1 MYVTQ
6 FPPKERTSVLR
17 REHTSCRLQAFGLLV
32 TCLLAASSA
41 HAQRADP
48 RLRQVD
54 KLFSAYHRQN
64 GPGCAIAIIRDDHVI
79 YARGYGIANL
89 EYGVSITPHTVFHV
103 ASMSKPFTAF
113 AIQLLAADDKLS
125 LDDDVRKYLPELH
138 DFGTVI
144 TIRHLLHHTSGLR
157 DQWDLLEMAGWRME
171 DVITED
177 DILDLVWRQKALN
190 FPPGSEEL
198 YSNTGYTLLGLIV
211 QRVSGKTLRQFT
223 DERIFRPLGMLHTR
237 FNDDNTEI
245 VADRAASYYP
255 RGDSFSNAPL
265 QYANVGATN
274 LLTTVGDLTMWDR
287 NFYDTRVG
295 GSAVLKAMLEPGTLS
310 NGKQTHYASGLFLGD
325 YRGIETVEHS
335 GADAGFRSDLLRF
348 PRAHFSVV
356 VLANL
361 GSIDAGGMAR
371 KVADIY
377 LADRLNPLAKAPSAV
392 VPTEA
397 RVDPNIYDSYAGDY
411 LLGPDMVLTLSR
423 QADQLW
429 LDATGRGKMQVFPA
443 SDTEFFFKGIG
454 AHVRFVRGKDG
465 KAERLVLNDGGDDM
479 SAPRFTRTRPTP
491 EQLAE
496 YAGAYYSEELGTVY
510 ELSIRD
516 GGLRLRYARG
526 ARTLEAVQPDTF
538 VTAYP
543 IGSVRFVRD
552 EATKAVRGFT
562 LTSGRVRNV
571 SFVKTHLD
579 QRR

>member
-6 FPPKERTSVLR
+6 SPPKERTSVLR
-17 REHTSCRLQAFGLLV
+17 REHTSCRFQASGLLV

-54 KLFSAYHRQN
+54 TLISAYHRQN

-223 DERIFRPLGMLHTR
+223 DERIFR
-237 FNDDNTEI
+237 
-245 VADRAASYYP
+245 
-255 RGDSFSNAPL
+255 
-265 QYANVGATN
+265 
-274 LLTTVGDLTMWDR
+274 
-287 NFYDTRVG
+287 
-295 GSAVLKAMLEPGTLS
+295 
-310 NGKQTHYASGLFLGD
+310 
-325 YRGIETVEHS
+325 
-335 GADAGFRSDLLRF
+335 
-348 PRAHFSVV
+348 
-356 VLANL
+356 
-361 GSIDAGGMAR
+361 
-371 KVADIY
+371 
-377 LADRLNPLAKAPSAV
+377 
-392 VPTEA
+392 
-397 RVDPNIYDSYAGDY
+397 
-411 LLGPDMVLTLSR
+411 LLGIL
-423 QADQLW
+423 
-429 LDATGRGKMQVFPA
+429 
-443 SDTEFFFKGIG
+443 
-454 AHVRFVRGKDG
+454 
-465 KAERLVLNDGGDDM
+465 
-479 SAPRFTRTRPTP
+479 RTP
-491 EQLAE
+491 
-496 YAGAYYSEELGTVY
+496 
-510 ELSIRD
+510 
-516 GGLRLRYARG
+516 
-526 ARTLEAVQPDTF
+526 
-538 VTAYP
+538 
-543 IGSVRFVRD
+543 
-552 EATKAVRGFT
+552 
-562 LTSGRVRNV
+562 
-571 SFVKTHLD
+571 
-579 QRR
+579 